1 MHIDKPIEFNIAEII
16 NEISENTDITLS
28 KTVVEIEATD
38 DLHVKKLNLKSGSWN
53 SEEPW
58 LIIDENQKINTMLPI
73 QSINKIIEN
82 YKASQEEN
90 FNLKLEKTIWQNVPI
105 DFEDVR
111 SVAMDE
117 IKKIALNEQKDKKA
131 IDIDL
136 AKLIKK
142 IKKEYPNLFLNI
154 QDMLRN

>member
-1 MHIDKPIEFNIAEII
+1 MNIDKPVKFNIAEVI
-16 NEISENTDITLS
+16 NEISSNTDINLS
-28 KTVVEIEATD
+28 KTVVEIESTD

-53 SEEPW
+53 SSEPW
-58 LIIDENQKINTMLPI
+58 LIVDENQKINTMLPI

-105 DFEDVR
+105 DFQDVR
-111 SVAMDE
+111 TVAMEE
-117 IKKIALNEQKDKKA
+117 INKIALNEQKDEKV
-131 IDIDL
+131 IDINL
-136 AKLIKK
+136 EKLIKK

-154 QDMLRN
+154 NDMLN